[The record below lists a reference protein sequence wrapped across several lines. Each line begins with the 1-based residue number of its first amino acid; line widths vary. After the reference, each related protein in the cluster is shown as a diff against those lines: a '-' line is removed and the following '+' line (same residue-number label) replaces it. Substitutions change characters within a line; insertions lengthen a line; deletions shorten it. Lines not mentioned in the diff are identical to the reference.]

1 MTRKDYTMIASAIAS
16 AHLSELQLENLIR
29 NLCKGFREDN
39 ERFDAMRFAEACRND
54 PYHSNR

>member
-16 AHLSELQLENLIR
+16 AHLPEGARETLIR

-39 ERFDAMRFAEACRND
+39 ERFDSVKFAEACRND
-54 PYHSNR
+54 PHHSNR

>member
-16 AHLSELQLENLIR
+16 AYIPEVARENLIR

-39 ERFDAMRFAEACRND
+39 ERFDAVKFAEACKND

>member
-16 AHLSELQLENLIR
+16 AHIPEVAQENLIR

-39 ERFDAMRFAEACRND
+39 ERFDAVKFAEACKNG